1 VKLFTIEEANR
12 ALPLVRRIVADL
24 RDDYQAW
31 RELMARY
38 EIIAA
43 GTRAYLGEDQHEVA
57 LRHELAERAARLDG
71 LLEELK
77 AVGCEL
83 KDFELGLVDFYALL
97 DDRLVFLCWRLGEPR
112 VEYWHEVDAGI
123 AGRQPV
129 DETLFPG
136 IYP

>member
-1 VKLFTIEEANR
+1 MKLFTIEEANR

-136 IYP
+136 MYP

>member
-112 VEYWHEVDAGI
+112 IEYWHEVDAGA

-129 DETLFPG
+129 NQTLFPG
-136 IYP
+136 ILS

>member
-1 VKLFTIEEANR
+1 VKIFSLDEANR

-24 RDDYQAW
+24 RNEYDSW
-31 RELMARY
+31 RQSMARY

-43 GTRAYLGEDQHEVA
+43 GTRAYLGEDPHEVA
-57 LRHELAERAARLDG
+57 LRHELADRAARLDG
-71 LLEELK
+71 LLEELRS
-77 AVGCEL
+77 VGCEL
-83 KDFELGLVDFYALL
+83 KDFEQGLVDFYALL

-123 AGRQPV
+123 AGRRPV

>member
-1 VKLFTIEEANR
+1 MSWPN
-12 ALPLVRRIVADL
+12 
-24 RDDYQAW
+24 
-31 RELMARY
+31 
-38 EIIAA
+38 
-43 GTRAYLGEDQHEVA
+43 
-57 LRHELAERAARLDG
+57 G

>member
-24 RDDYQAW
+24 RDDYQTW

-43 GTRAYLGEDQHEVA
+43 GTRAYLGEDQHEVE

>member
-1 VKLFTIEEANR
+1 
-12 ALPLVRRIVADL
+12 LPLVRRIVADL

>member
-136 IYP
+136 MYP

>member
-1 VKLFTIEEANR
+1 MKLFTIEEANR

-24 RDDYQAW
+24 RDEYQTW

-43 GTRAYLGEDQHEVA
+43 GTRAYLGEDQHEVE
-57 LRHELAERAARLDG
+57 LRHELADRAARLDG

-112 VEYWHEVDAGI
+112 IEYWHEVDAGV

-136 IYP
+136 IFP

>member
-136 IYP
+136 I

>member
-1 VKLFTIEEANR
+1 MKLFTIDEANR

-24 RDDYQAW
+24 RDEYHTW

-43 GTRAYLGEDQHEVA
+43 GTRAYLGEDQYEVD
-57 LRHELAERAARLDG
+57 LRHELAERATRLDG
-71 LLEELK
+71 LLDELK

-112 VEYWHEVDAGI
+112 IEYWHEVDAGI

-136 IYP
+136 IFP

>member
-1 VKLFTIEEANR
+1 MKLFTIEEANR

-24 RDDYQAW
+24 RDDYQTW

-43 GTRAYLGEDQHEVA
+43 GTRAYLGEDQHEVE

-112 VEYWHEVDAGI
+112 IEYWHEVDAGI
-123 AGRQPV
+123 AGRQPI

-136 IYP
+136 IFS

>member
-1 VKLFTIEEANR
+1 MKLFTIEEANR

-24 RDDYQAW
+24 RDEYHAW

-43 GTRAYLGEDQHEVA
+43 GTRAYLGEDQYEVD
-57 LRHELAERAARLDG
+57 LRHELAERATRLDG
-71 LLEELK
+71 LLDELK

-112 VEYWHEVDAGI
+112 IEYWHEVDAGI

-136 IYP
+136 IFP

>member
-1 VKLFTIEEANR
+1 MKHFTIDEAMR

-24 RDDYQAW
+24 RDEYHTW

-43 GTRAYLGEDQHEVA
+43 GTRAYLGEDQHEVD
-57 LRHELAERAARLDG
+57 LRHELAERATRLDG
-71 LLEELK
+71 LLDELK

-112 VEYWHEVDAGI
+112 IEYWHEVDAGV

-136 IYP
+136 IFP

>member
-1 VKLFTIEEANR
+1 MKLFTIEEANR

>member
-1 VKLFTIEEANR
+1 MKLFTIEEANR

-43 GTRAYLGEDQHEVA
+43 GTRAYLGEDQHEVV